1 LCRIMKLWFLH
12 CCCCCYPICTKKAAD
27 S

>member
-12 CCCCCYPICTKKAAD
+12 CCCCPICTKKAAD